1 MPLTGYFIDAN
12 LLVLLVVGSED
23 RALIDRHRRLRD
35 YTAADFDALLDIV
48 GDELVLVT
56 PNTLTEASNLLGQHR
71 DPQRSRL
78 YGRLRWLIEE
88 SKEIIVR
95 SADAASN
102 GAYGRL
108 GLTDAALL
116 EVATAG
122 TPVVTADV
130 ALYHAALAKDRA
142 AAVNFV
148 HHRSV

>member
-35 YTAADFDALLDIV
+35 YTVADYEALLDIV
-48 GDELVLVT
+48 GDESVFVT
-56 PNTLTEASNLLGQHR
+56 PNTLTEASNLLGYHR

-88 SKEIIVR
+88 SEEITVR

-102 GAYGRL
+102 SAYGRL

-116 EVATAG
+116 EVVTAD
-122 TPVVTADV
+122 TPVVTSDV
-130 ALYHAALAKDRA
+130 ALYNAASAKDPA
-142 AAVNFV
+142 AAVNFA